1 MRRVL
6 VCVAVA
12 SFAPIA
18 SGCVASRYERSP
30 DQVELER
37 RQWGAVQQEAPLV
50 GEALLLSLL
59 ALEESDPISAA
70 QARQQAIELSRRAGV
85 VTTPRLTCNACTLPK
100 NDGEVPNHLV
110 CLRERVNC
118 LHPR

>member
-1 MRRVL
+1 MRHAL
-6 VCVAVA
+6 ALPAACIAVA
-12 SFAPIA
+12 TFA
-18 SGCVASRYERSP
+18 CVPAP
-30 DQVELER
+30 DRIPDRVELER
-37 RQWGAVQQEAPLV
+37 QQWSTVQSEAPLV

-59 ALEESDPISAA
+59 ALEETDPISAA
-70 QARQQAIELSRRAGV
+70 QARQQAVELARRAGV
-85 VTTPRLTCNACTLPK
+85 VTTPRLACNACTLPK